1 MPAISPVSRG
11 GKRLSPTSVARDTSA
26 FSAFCVAT
34 SARNAAAAISG
45 ERSISRSVV
54 ASTGIV

>member
-11 GKRLSPTSVARDTSA
+11 GKRLSPTSVARDTSCL
-26 FSAFCVAT
+26 SARWAAT
-34 SARNAAAAISG
+34 SARTAAAAVSG
-45 ERSISRSVV
+45 DRSISRSVV